1 MDHASC
7 VNPRSDIAHTYKHPS
22 DSRAGQVQL
31 AIFSAILDCL
41 FRKRPSPSPPDSFL
55 SRVTLLWPQWFS
67 GSWLQTYYGQ
77 KQENP
82 IDPAMCRE
90 NEQLVIPQ
98 SVFVSSSQILYPV
111 LCLVCLLL
119 LVQRFRRRRAWFA
132 RFGRQMDSR
141 KSLPER
147 PGGKETAGTAV
158 GQESKSNRDV
168 SPNFV
173 APLPSASDVLR
184 PLSHCTPLPPS
195 GHLAAALSQE
205 RQAGNRPS
213 LTRPETPKESSSP
226 GPISTRSVSSGQ
238 VPASESHRRP
248 CQSAGEEARSSP
260 NHRGLSPSSSG
271 APVMNLQQNS
281 STGISTASHGR
292 QPSPG
297 ASGSG
302 AVQSVQRHSETTHHL
317 YDVDEQGVRT
327 WKRQVVEYR

>member
-1 MDHASC
+1 M
-7 VNPRSDIAHTYKHPS
+7 
-22 DSRAGQVQL
+22 QVR
-31 AIFSAILDCL
+31 F
-41 FRKRPSPSPPDSFL
+41 SPPSFLLFLTEYSEKDRHRDHLTLSL
-55 SRVTLLWPQWFS
+55 SRVTLLLLQWFS

-98 SVFVSSSQILYPV
+98 SVLVSSSQILYPV
-111 LCLVCLLL
+111 FCLICLL
-119 LVQRFRRRRAWFA
+119 LVQRFRRRRGWFA

-168 SPNFV
+168 SPSFV

-213 LTRPETPKESSSP
+213 LTKPETPKESSSP
-226 GPISTRSVSSGQ
+226 GSMTTRTVLSSQ
-238 VPASESHRRP
+238 VHASESHRRP
-248 CQSAGEEARSSP
+248 CQSAVEEARSSP
-260 NHRGLSPSSSG
+260 NHRGLLPSTSG
-271 APVMNLQQNS
+271 APVMNLQQNPL
-281 STGISTASHGR
+281 TGISTASQGR
-292 QPSPG
+292 PPSPN

-302 AVQSVQRHSETTHHL
+302 VVQSVQRHSETTHHL